1 MKVIIPAYQQG
12 GRGGGRRR
20 RRRRREEGDDGV
32 DIEEISLYK
41 TKRSKERKREI
52 ATISHHGK

>member
-20 RRRRREEGDDGV
+20 REEGDDGV
-32 DIEEISLYK
+32 DMEEMSLYK
-41 TKRSKERKREI
+41 NESKVKKERERLQPSLITANE
-52 ATISHHGK
+52 T